1 MNAGTFQPRLA
12 GESPFPA
19 EALAL
24 PPPNGARVVLRA
36 VVTAGGRVDEAFA
49 AAIGTRLKALAPFR
63 SGTLLDV
70 VLGAI
75 GGAGIADIAV
85 IGDAEI
91 RRRVDGSVRVIAADD
106 DGAVNVA
113 RALDAWPAGDDLL
126 FATSDLPFV
135 RDADL
140 RWFLAAAADYD
151 LSLPLAGASAYEAA
165 YPGGPPHITEL
176 GGERV
181 ANGSVFF
188 IGSRARVPVR
198 AVAGEFFRARKSAV
212 SMARLL
218 GGPLLL
224 RFLVRRLRIADI
236 ELRAERVLGVRAAA
250 ARGAAPGL
258 CYDIDTLTDYRYAC
272 DRR

>member
-1 MNAGTFQPRLA
+1 M
-12 GESPFPA
+12 
-19 EALAL
+19 

-188 IGSRARVPVR
+188 IGSRARVAGARRRRRILPRAQERRQHGTSVGR
-198 AVAGEFFRARKSAV
+198 PAVAALSGTAFAHRRHRTPGRTRARRS
-212 SMARLL
+212 RRR
-218 GGPLLL
+218 GP
-224 RFLVRRLRIADI
+224 RVRRRDSATTSI
-236 ELRAERVLGVRAAA
+236 
-250 ARGAAPGL
+250 P
-258 CYDIDTLTDYRYAC
+258 
-272 DRR
+272 